1 MYWWHPRG
9 AGAKPSDWSR
19 YEGRIKF
26 KSSKRDAI
34 VTEMIF
40 YKIPVYFGRLKLAPS
55 IGTLTI
61 PCQEALNSNN
71 TSTVPPNN
79 SFRLVQRFAAFNHFN
94 FNITDRR
101 QIINIFYIVHLLY
114 ALLFGARNLE
124 LESDPHS
131 VNKSW
136 IGLNNPGYYPLWA
149 HLG

>member
-1 MYWWHPRG
+1 LLGAYQWH
-9 AGAKPSDWSR
+9 KTLTDWSR
-19 YEGRIKF
+19 YEGRIRF

-40 YKIPVYFGRLKLAPS
+40 YKIPTYFGRLQLAQS

-71 TSTVPPNN
+71 TSTVPPSN
-79 SFRLVQRFAAFNHFN
+79 FRLVQRFTAFNHFN
-94 FNITDRR
+94 FNIIDRCR
-101 QIINIFYIVHLLY
+101 IILFYIARLLY
-114 ALLFGARNLE
+114 TLLFSMRNLE

-136 IGLNNPGYYPLWA
+136 IGLDNLGYYPLWA
-149 HLG
+149 HPG